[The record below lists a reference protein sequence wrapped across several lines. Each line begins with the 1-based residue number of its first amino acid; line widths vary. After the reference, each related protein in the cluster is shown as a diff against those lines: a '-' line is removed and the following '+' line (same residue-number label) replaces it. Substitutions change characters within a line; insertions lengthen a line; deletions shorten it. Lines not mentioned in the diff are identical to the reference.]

1 MRPLWLRLLVLWLI
15 PLAGPA
21 LARPAGSRP
30 RWSPGVVRALAQ
42 ALGRGNGTQAP
53 ATTVAAAALPC
64 VPTRADKR
72 LRKVLLTNKTVA
84 CNDGSP
90 AGYVRPIGEAAR
102 DRSFPRKV
110 SNVIYSRLKKKI
122 LDGLLEIT

>member
-1 MRPLWLRLLVLWLI
+1 MPYILWGDRLCTKVTAKPSLGLCWQAEKSMRPLWLRLLVLWLI

-90 AGYVRPIGEAAR
+90 AGYVRPIGE
-102 DRSFPRKV
+102 DP
-110 SNVIYSRLKKKI
+110 
-122 LDGLLEIT
+122 